1 MLLFAIKMNT
11 LTELAVVAQKSRS
24 PRRHSV
30 VAVCAIICSTFLMTS
45 SVQADEL
52 LDPIQLNNKPSLMW
66 LSTDVNVSSFTN
78 DSRYN
83 SFLSAGEVW
92 SSNWGVSAS
101 LLQNDSDDVFG
112 LPKDSEYL
120 NLDVKR
126 RFGGQDKSNLE
137 LGLGWQELNIDD
149 QLEASGPKVSVSGR
163 LNLIQN
169 FKVYGA
175 TSYFP
180 ELDDSLNDNDAT
192 AYEFEAGLLY
202 QPVPY
207 VSLKAGYRVFEL
219 DLEDP
224 AIEDLGSSSGFLLGT
239 DFSW

>member
-1 MLLFAIKMNT
+1 MLLFASKMKT
-11 LTELAVVAQKSRS
+11 LKVLAGKTER
-24 PRRHSV
+24 
-30 VAVCAIICSTFLMTS
+30 VCTNRIRAAFVFVCSTLLFSTQ
-45 SVQADEL
+45 VQADEL
-52 LDPIQLNNKPSLMW
+52 LDPIQLDNKPSLMW
-66 LSTDVNVSSFTN
+66 LSTDINVSSFSDN
-78 DSRYN
+78 SSYN

-92 SSNWGVSAS
+92 ANNWGVSAS
-101 LLQNDSDDVFG
+101 VLQNDSNDVFG
-112 LPKDSEYL
+112 LPQDSEYL

-126 RFGGQDKSNLE
+126 RFGGQDATNLQ
-137 LGLGWQELNIDD
+137 LGLGWQELNINE
-149 QLEASGPKVSVSGR
+149 QLEASGPKLSVSGR
-163 LNLIQN
+163 FNIIDN

-192 AYEFEAGLLY
+192 AYEIEAGLLY

-207 VSLKAGYRVFEL
+207 ISFKAGYRVFEL

-224 AIEDLGSSSGFLLGT
+224 VIEDLGSSSGFLFGT

>member
-1 MLLFAIKMNT
+1 MNT
-11 LTELAVVAQKSRS
+11 FTAVTVLLGKTKIARTTAF
-24 PRRHSV
+24 R
-30 VAVCAIICSTFLMTS
+30 AACASMCAAIFMSTPAS
-45 SVQADEL
+45 ADEL
-52 LDPIQLNNKPSLMW
+52 LDPIQLENKPSLMW
-66 LSTDVNVSSFTN
+66 LSTDLNVSSFTD
-78 DSRYN
+78 DSSYN
-83 SFLSAGEVW
+83 SFLSAGEIW
-92 SSNWGVSAS
+92 SNNWGVSAS

-126 RFGGQDKSNLE
+126 RFGGQDSTNLQ
-137 LGLGWQELNIDD
+137 LGFGWQELNIDEK
-149 QLEASGPKVSVSGR
+149 LEASGPKLSVSGR
-163 LNLIQN
+163 FNIIDN

-180 ELDDSLNDNDAT
+180 ELDDSLNDNDAK
-192 AYEFEAGLLY
+192 AFEIEAGLLY

-207 VSLKAGYRVFEL
+207 VSFKAGYRVFEL

-224 AIEDLGSSSGFLLGT
+224 VIEDLGSSSGFLFGT